1 MVNTS
6 NLNSSINAI
15 LENNMFLKDAD
26 LTQDLNSNLELF
38 AHDLNVE
45 LDTLN
50 SMVHD
55 NINKISTRSKD
66 FADFLRDI
74 RSICDNYN
82 LIHFLLKYRYTENWN
97 REVHENYLPLSVED
111 IAGKI
116 DAHYELIYFD
126 HYILPFLA
134 NIVQVDFDITI
145 KDYTHIKFIYQQKGN
160 K

>member
-45 LDTLN
+45 LDMLN
-50 SMVHD
+50 SMVCD

-74 RSICDNYN
+74 RSICDNY
-82 LIHFLLKYRYTENWN
+82 ISR
-97 REVHENYLPLSVED
+97 
-111 IAGKI
+111 
-116 DAHYELIYFD
+116 
-126 HYILPFLA
+126 
-134 NIVQVDFDITI
+134 FDI
-145 KDYTHIKFIYQQKGN
+145 Y
-160 K
+160 

>member
-26 LTQDLNSNLELF
+26 LTQDLNSNLKLF

-50 SMVHD
+50 SMVCD

-66 FADFLRDI
+66 FSNFLRDI
-74 RSICDNYN
+74 RSVCDNY
-82 LIHFLLKYRYTENWN
+82 ISR
-97 REVHENYLPLSVED
+97 
-111 IAGKI
+111 
-116 DAHYELIYFD
+116 
-126 HYILPFLA
+126 
-134 NIVQVDFDITI
+134 FDI
-145 KDYTHIKFIYQQKGN
+145 Y
-160 K
+160 

>member
-45 LDTLN
+45 LDMLN
-50 SMVHD
+50 SMVRD

-66 FADFLRDI
+66 FSDFLRDI
-74 RSICDNYN
+74 RSICDNY
-82 LIHFLLKYRYTENWN
+82 ISR
-97 REVHENYLPLSVED
+97 
-111 IAGKI
+111 
-116 DAHYELIYFD
+116 
-126 HYILPFLA
+126 
-134 NIVQVDFDITI
+134 FDI
-145 KDYTHIKFIYQQKGN
+145 Y
-160 K
+160 